1 MFGKSP
7 ILGHVILHTRR
18 KMKSMVPGMQVPQY
32 AKEEYKSRRVMELK
46 TETVRKD
53 TGDYWE

>member
-1 MFGKSP
+1 
-7 ILGHVILHTRR
+7 
-18 KMKSMVPGMQVPQY
+18 MVPGMQVPQY

-46 TETVRKD
+46 TETERKD